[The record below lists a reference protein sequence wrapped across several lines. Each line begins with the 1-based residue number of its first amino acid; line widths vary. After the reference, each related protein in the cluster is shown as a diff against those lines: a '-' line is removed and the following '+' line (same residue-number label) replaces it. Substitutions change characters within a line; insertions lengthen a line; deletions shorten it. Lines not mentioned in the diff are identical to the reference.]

1 MAEDGLLGKKL
12 EISITDENG
21 NVLETFPEILK
32 WSVEEITE
40 EDKKYPLNEEDEY
53 RTVHQQGF
61 KGSIEG
67 QEINEAYDRIL
78 DKKIE
83 YQRKTGGTCK
93 FAIYTTKIYKDGTVQ
108 KYKYPSVTF
117 DGYSQSADGNNKPI
131 TNKMNWQSLNRIR
144 IA

>member
-21 NVLETFPEILK
+21 NVLDTFPEILR

-40 EDKKYPLNEEDEY
+40 EDKKYPLNEEDEW

-61 KGSIEG
+61 RGSLEG
-67 QEINEAYDRIL
+67 QEINQAYDLIV

-83 YQRKTGGTCK
+83 YQRRTGGTCK
-93 FAIYTTKIYKDGTVQ
+93 FAIFTTKVFKDGTIQ
-108 KYKYPSVTF
+108 KYKYPGVTF
-117 DGYSQSADGNNKPI
+117 DGYHQTADGNNAPI
-131 TNKMNWQSLNRIR
+131 TNKIQWQSINRVKIS
-144 IA
+144 